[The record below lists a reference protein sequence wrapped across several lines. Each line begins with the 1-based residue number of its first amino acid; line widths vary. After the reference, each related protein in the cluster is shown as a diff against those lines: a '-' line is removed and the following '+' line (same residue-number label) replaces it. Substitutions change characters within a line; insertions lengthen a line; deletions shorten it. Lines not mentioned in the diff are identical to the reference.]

1 MAKILIIS
9 PISIAGELILKGFK
23 RGFEGFAHDSEMID
37 VRDLKEAF
45 GFDYVLCYDFGYMIK
60 TEARLCVENLI
71 KENKNIKIIHYFA
84 DNPSLNYA
92 HSGDIELK
100 EHFFEFCNKYK
111 DNIRLAFWDKK
122 YLNDFS
128 PLKSFYFPIC
138 VDCSVY
144 QDYKMPKKYDISF
157 LGRPLGE
164 RRQRI
169 LSKIIKKFPSKLKI
183 FSYPEHFK
191 RSIYEMRKYLN
202 KDELEAYK
210 ESFCGF
216 IIEQEE
222 ISKIYNSSKI
232 NLNINLQGEDSLNFR
247 TFEVLASNS
256 FLLCDKRRDIENLG
270 LCDVLVQYENEYDLI
285 EKISHY
291 LSYEDERNKICANA
305 RKLVCKHYDISARAS
320 EILNLA
326 E

>member
-23 RGFEGFAHDSEMID
+23 KGFENGAHYTKMID
-37 VRDLKEAF
+37 VRDLKEAS
-45 GFDYVLCYDFGYMIK
+45 GFDYVLCYDFGYMISDK
-60 TEARLCVENLI
+60 ARKCVENLAS
-71 KENKNIKIIHYFA
+71 ENKNIKIIHYFA

-92 HSGDIELK
+92 HSGDFELK
-100 EHFFEFCNKYK
+100 ERFLEFCKKYK
-111 DNIRLAFWDKK
+111 DNVRLAFWDKK
-122 YLNDFS
+122 YLDDFS

-138 VDCSVY
+138 VDCSIY
-144 QDYKMPKKYDISF
+144 RDYKMPKKYDITF

-164 RRQRI
+164 RRQKI
-169 LSKIIKKFPSKLKI
+169 LSEIIKKFPSKLKI

-191 RSIYEMRKYLN
+191 RSIEEMRRYLN
-202 KDELEAYK
+202 EDELEAYR

-216 IIEQEE
+216 IMEQEE
-222 ISKIYNSSKI
+222 ISKIYNASKI
-232 NLNINLQGEDSLNFR
+232 NLNINLQGENSLNFR

-256 FLLCDKRRDIENLG
+256 FLLCDKREDIKNLG
-270 LCDVLVQYENEYDLI
+270 FCDVLVQYENEQDLI
-285 EKISHY
+285 SKISHY

-305 RKLVCKHYDISARAS
+305 RKLVCKHYDIAARAG